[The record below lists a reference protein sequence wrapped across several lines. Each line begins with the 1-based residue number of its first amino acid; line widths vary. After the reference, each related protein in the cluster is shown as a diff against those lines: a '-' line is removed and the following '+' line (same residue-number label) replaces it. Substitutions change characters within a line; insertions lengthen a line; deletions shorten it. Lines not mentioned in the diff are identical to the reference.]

1 MRENYSYPLEPE
13 WSNDDIVKVI
23 DLYNAVEAAY
33 EKGIKRETFLQKYR
47 SFCEVV
53 PMKMDQRRLDKEF
66 ELESGYSIY
75 KVFKQSQT
83 TPSNDKVRL
92 HYERDK
98 SRNR

>member
-13 WSNDDIVKVI
+13 WSDDDIVKVI

-33 EKGIKRETFLQKYR
+33 EHGINREDFLQKYR
-47 SFCEVV
+47 LFCKVV

-66 ELESGYSIY
+66 EQESGYSIY
-75 KVFKQSQT
+75 RVFKQSQS
-83 TPSNDKVRL
+83 TPSNEKVRL